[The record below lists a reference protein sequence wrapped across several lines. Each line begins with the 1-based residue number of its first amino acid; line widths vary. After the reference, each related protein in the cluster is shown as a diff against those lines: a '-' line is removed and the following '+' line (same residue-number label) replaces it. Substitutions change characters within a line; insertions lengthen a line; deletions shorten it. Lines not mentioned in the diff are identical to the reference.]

1 MKFWS
6 YKNHT
11 VTSYCRHIIKEQI
24 TTGEL
29 DIPIKAFCHRKKF
42 RYALQWKKKKRERET
57 VLNYFCREKEEQ
69 RCLPTENK

>member
-42 RYALQWKKKKRERET
+42 RYALQWKKKRERET